1 MSLANE
7 NKKWPGTQTDTYSYD
22 RNAKPIAQPPC
33 DLRSQHQFEDI
44 TEYIDV
50 KSDRWNNE
58 QPIDW
63 ANHREATAGMGMA
76 GDRQFASNSQDVQ
89 STGYGKNMGLNVIE
103 YGQGAA
109 FGTAEKVSV
118 DTSRADRGNDS

>member
-33 DLRSQHQFEDI
+33 DLASQHQFENI
-44 TEYIDV
+44 SEYIEV
-50 KSDRWNNE
+50 KRDQWGNE
-58 QPIDW
+58 MPVDW
-63 ANHREATAGMGMA
+63 SNHTDTTAGMGMS
-76 GDRQFASNSQDVQ
+76 GDRQFASNSADVQ

-103 YGQGAA
+103 YGTGAA
-109 FGTAEKVSV
+109 FDTAEKTVV
-118 DTSRADRGNDS
+118 DVSRADRGSES

>member
-1 MSLANE
+1 
-7 NKKWPGTQTDTYSYD
+7 
-22 RNAKPIAQPPC
+22 
-33 DLRSQHQFEDI
+33 
-44 TEYIDV
+44 
-50 KSDRWNNE
+50 
-58 QPIDW
+58 
-63 ANHREATAGMGMA
+63 MGMA